1 MFLTQRQKQILQLLL
16 ENQTGVTIKQIEEN
30 LGISRRTVYREFGDL
45 KNNNLKIVNQK
56 GKYFLSGDTKELQEV
71 KQMVRTSHSQSVM
84 SIDKREKAIAATLL
98 ISTEPCK
105 IIQFA
110 LDLNVSEATIQNDL
124 NSVEKSLNRYHIKLI
139 RKKGVG
145 LSIEAPEKVRRQVF
159 VDVMLNEINEYD
171 FFKYLHNDIKSNN
184 PFLNIIDKK
193 LLLTVDSCLKESVF
207 NNVKIDTDQKMI
219 ELILIFAATLKRTMA
234 GCKLDFIQPAE
245 NTMKYQG
252 YVYRFMALFAKTKT
266 SSIQVDQND
275 ISYLANKLLACDYHN
290 TYLTYNDS
298 ELAISVKVKNFV
310 QSVSEEVRW
319 DFKKD
324 PNFMTKLTKHV
335 ISLVQHRVALLP
347 DTPIEI
353 LAGLSHQFDKLYAA
367 IQRYWSVDFPDNH
380 LTDSEL
386 QLILLYFANEY
397 TSQNNN
403 RNLTALVICENGI
416 GTSAIL
422 SARLKKEFPE
432 IKQIKVSRVSTLNQ
446 IDLSQYNLIF
456 STLKLKGFSRDYQLV
471 SPLLLDNEIER
482 IKNYLQEYEQKYPL
496 DTDTQS
502 IVENHHKDSA
512 ARLSKISISTLFG
525 SELVNGI
532 TIQHLEYN
540 SQDLIAVIQE
550 CLAHSDS
557 TLIRKQMPVAK
568 NLLKRIRMAPVG
580 IPNSHIALLHTRSP
594 EITRCSFSMFDLD
607 NEISLLSMDHN
618 MIQVKRIL
626 LMLAPDNLS
635 DSEQQLLSMV
645 SSMIIM
651 SDSNLNLFTNGNQE
665 QIKDALADLFLDEIK
680 KGLTSS
686 KNIKA

>member
-124 NSVEKSLNRYHIKLI
+124 NSVEKSLSRYHIKLI

-145 LSIEAPEKVRRQVF
+145 LLAEAPEKVRRQVF
-159 VDVMLNEINEYD
+159 VDIMLNEINEYD
-171 FFKYLHNDIKSNN
+171 FFKYLHDDIKSND
-184 PFLNIIDKK
+184 PFLTMIDKQM
-193 LLLTVDSCLKESVF
+193 LLIVDSCLKESIF
-207 NNVKIDTDQKMI
+207 NNIQIDTDQKMI

-245 NTMKYQG
+245 NSLKYQG
-252 YVYRFMALFAKTKT
+252 YVYRFMALFAKTT
-266 SSIQVDQND
+266 SMQVEQND

-290 TYLTYNDS
+290 TYLTYNER

-319 DFKKD
+319 DFKRD
-324 PNFMTKLTKHV
+324 PNFMTKLTKHI

-353 LAGLSHQFDKLYAA
+353 LTGLSRKFDKLYAA
-367 IQRYWSVDFPDNH
+367 IQRYWHVDFPDNH
-380 LTDSEL
+380 LTDSEM

-403 RNLTALVICENGI
+403 RNLSALVICENGI

-422 SARLKKEFPE
+422 SARLKKEFSE

-471 SPLLLDNEIER
+471 SPLLLDNEIKR
-482 IKNYLQEYEQKYPL
+482 IKNYLKDYEAKYPL
-496 DTDTQS
+496 DNAQPL
-502 IVENHHKDSA
+502 VENHHKDSA
-512 ARLSKISISTLFG
+512 SRLAKMSISTLFC

-532 TIQHLEYN
+532 TVRHLEYN

-568 NLLKRIRMAPVG
+568 NLLKRVRMAPVG

-594 EITRCSFSMFDLD
+594 EITRCSFTMFDLD
-607 NEISLLSMDHN
+607 NEISLLSMDHDT
-618 MIQVKRIL
+618 IQVKRIL
-626 LMLAPDNLS
+626 LMLAPDNLT
-635 DSEQQLLSMV
+635 DSEEQLLSMV

-651 SDSNLNLFTNGNQE
+651 SDSNLNLFTNGDQE
-665 QIKDALADLFLDEIK
+665 QIKDALADLFLGEIRK
-680 KGLTSS
+680 ELTSS
-686 KNIKA
+686 KNLKA